1 MPLTPARLSLLFS
14 QPIES
19 LVHRQNASLHGSPCL
34 SDMVE
39 TEEHATWSK
48 PIGITYDADTREVWV
63 SSYSGAIQV
72 FADLA
77 P

>member
-1 MPLTPARLSLLFS
+1 
-14 QPIES
+14 
-19 LVHRQNASLHGSPCL
+19 
-34 SDMVE
+34 MVE